1 MPRTATRAALALAIA
16 ALTALPLGAQTTD
29 EWTRPF
35 APFRIV
41 GNLYWVGS
49 YDLSSYLITTPAG
62 NILINTGIGDTAQQI
77 EKNVAQLGF
86 RLSDTKILTATHG
99 HYDHAAGL
107 AELKKMTGARL
118 LIADRERSLL
128 EAGGRTDF
136 AFGNSPSAQFP
147 PVQVDGTFKDGD
159 TISLGGTTLTVH
171 RHAGHTRGAT
181 SFTTTIVENGKTYRV
196 GIVNMGSINPGV
208 RLIDRPSYPGI
219 ADDYAKTFLAQKDLR
234 LDIFLASHASQ
245 FDLHRKHA
253 PGDPYN
259 PERFVDPKGY
269 LEGVQRLEK
278 VYLDQV
284 TKERGK

>member
-1 MPRTATRAALALAIA
+1 MLRTALRGALALVIA
-16 ALTALPLGAQTTD
+16 ALTALPIGAQTND

-41 GNLYWVGS
+41 GNIYWVGS
-49 YDLSSYLITTPAG
+49 YDLSTYLITTSAG
-62 NILINTGIGDTAQQI
+62 NILINTGVGDTAQQI
-77 EKNVAQLGF
+77 RKNVEQLGF

-99 HYDHAAGL
+99 HFDHVAGL
-107 AELKKMTGARL
+107 AELKKMTGARVL
-118 LIADRERSLL
+118 VADQDRSLL
-128 EAGGRTDF
+128 ESGGKTDF

-147 PVQVDGTFKDGD
+147 PVQVDGTFTDGD

-181 SFTTTIVENGKTYRV
+181 SFTTTVVENGKTYRV

-208 RLIDRPSYPGI
+208 RMIDHPSYPGI
-219 ADDYAKTFLAQKDLR
+219 AYAKTFLAQKDLR

-245 FDLHRKHA
+245 FRLHEKHA
-253 PGDPYN
+253 PGDSYS

-284 TKERGK
+284 AKERGGR